1 MVAKLNLD
9 YYVPSNDVIYSDGDI
24 EKELLQYSKS
34 DDYDWYHDGRWPVVY
49 HMSHLRH
56 NILNWFPFKPNCS
69 ILEIGAGCGAL
80 TGLLCQRAAS
90 VVAVE
95 LTKRRGEVNFQRH
108 KHYDN
113 LEIVICDFQ
122 SIPDDWKFDYII
134 VNGVLEYAAYMIES
148 NHPYE
153 DFLTISAEHLNDK
166 GRILLA
172 IENRL
177 GLKYFSGAKED
188 HTGKYFSGINGYVDG
203 EKVRTFSK
211 EELCE
216 QISKANLHALKF
228 YYPYPDY
235 KFPAE
240 IFTDN
245 TINSL
250 TPSVPNYP
258 MDMSRTQL
266 FDERIAY
273 QSLMKLNIMDKF
285 SNSFLVEISSNS
297 NETPADISYVKLSAN
312 RKVDFRICTYF
323 DANIQRVYKRALSP
337 RGEEH
342 LVNMKRY
349 GGFNYFNDR
358 IKNIPC
364 NKENEGLSYEFIT
377 GVSLEDTLIDA
388 YRKGSQD
395 EFISLIQHF
404 RDALYADIPSQKQP
418 SSSKFE
424 RIFGVTQ
431 CEQSLR
437 WVSDPNV
444 DMISGNIFIIE
455 DNYQVIDYEWH
466 IPCKLPQEF
475 VLWRM
480 LSQLVSDHALES
492 FLTKP
497 VINSLIGINE
507 LTEQCFLKW
516 EACFA
521 KEYVGVRDLSILAQ
535 DVVTLDVEKAATQIL
550 KENTLMSTLFFDTGS
565 GFTEANY
572 ERCTAISAS
581 DGFTVTFSNETLNK
595 AEVLRWDPLEGMACW
610 IKIQQIETDGIISNI
625 NPINAE
631 RYLEDKG
638 YEFFTFDPQIE
649 IIGDFNNATFLK
661 VHFTCD
667 ILEWTQGYQ
676 KREHELNRSR
686 QQVEHLTIMN
696 RQLNDE
702 VQQYKEV
709 VHELQNDI
717 KEVQQDSFRIKNHL
731 DRKLAQLSTVQ
742 MELASRQEEL
752 QDIQNN
758 LNKTKSALYDTK
770 NDLQKT
776 QSNLQ
781 YITDQAQKH
790 RFKTIIR
797 VLMYG
802 DITRGTSGE

>member
-9 YYVPSNDVIYSDGDI
+9 YYVPSNDDIYSDGDI
-24 EKELLQYSKS
+24 EKELLQYSNIAE
-34 DDYDWYHDGRWPVVY
+34 YDWYNDGRWPVVY

-80 TGLLCQRAAS
+80 TGLLCQHAAS

-108 KHYDN
+108 QHYDN

-122 SIPDDWKFDYII
+122 SIPNEWKFDYII
-134 VNGVLEYAAYMIES
+134 INGVLEYAAYMIEG

-153 DFLTISAEHLNDK
+153 DFLRISAEHLNDK

-245 TINSL
+245 TVNTL

-258 MDMSRTQL
+258 MDMSRTKL
-266 FDERIAY
+266 FDERNAY

-285 SNSFLVEISSNS
+285 SNSFLVEIAPNS

-323 DANIQRVYKRALSP
+323 DVNKQCVYKKALSLQ
-337 RGEEH
+337 GEEH
-342 LVNMKRY
+342 LGNMKRF
-349 GGFNYFNDR
+349 GGFDYFNAS

-364 NKENEGLSYEFIT
+364 ENESKGLSYPFIT

-388 YRKGSQD
+388 YGKGNLD
-395 EFISLIQHF
+395 KFISIFKHF
-404 RDALYADIPSQKQP
+404 RDALYADIPPQRQP
-418 SSSKFE
+418 ISTKFE
-424 RIFGVTQ
+424 EIFGVSQ
-431 CEQSLR
+431 CKQSLR
-437 WVSDPNV
+437 WATNPNI
-444 DMISGNIFIIE
+444 DMISGNIFIE
-455 DNYQVIDYEWH
+455 NEYQVIDYEWH
-466 IPCKLPQEF
+466 VPCKLPQEF

-480 LSQLVSDHALES
+480 LNQLVDDHALEN

-497 VINSLIGINE
+497 VIYSLISINE
-507 LTEQCFLKW
+507 HTEQCFLEW
-516 EACFA
+516 EAHFA
-521 KEYVGVRDLSILAQ
+521 KEYVGIRDLSNLAQ

-550 KENTLMSTLFFDTGS
+550 KENTVMSTLFFDTGS
-565 GFTEANY
+565 GFTGTNY
-572 ERCTAISAS
+572 ERHTANSAS
-581 DGFTVTFSNETLNK
+581 DGFTVTFSNEMLNK
-595 AEVLRWDPLEGMACW
+595 AKVLRWDPLEGTPCW
-610 IKIQQIETDGIISNI
+610 IKIQRIETDGIISNI

-649 IIGDFNNATFLK
+649 IIGDFNNATFLQ

-667 ILEWTQGYQ
+667 ILEWTQGYH
-676 KREHELNRSR
+676 KREEELNLSR
-686 QQVEHLTIMN
+686 QQLAEQTLMN
-696 RQLNDE
+696 RQLIEE
-702 VQQYKEV
+702 VQQYKV
-709 VHELQNDI
+709 LVHELQNDF
-717 KEVQQDSFRIKNHL
+717 KEVQQDSLRLKDHL
-731 DRKLAQLSTVQ
+731 DSKLAQLSTVQ
-742 MELASRQEEL
+742 IELASSQEEL
-752 QDIQNN
+752 HDIQNN
-758 LNKTKSALYDTK
+758 LNKTRSALQDTQ

-776 QSNLQ
+776 QNNLR
-781 YITDQAQKH
+781 YITDQAKEH
-790 RFKTIIR
+790 RFKTILK